1 MDEANRVPPDL
12 AALTEAADE
21 AWPYFSIRL
30 RYVDEDGDRA
40 YEHIASDIVYFADA
54 HDLAHLAARIS
65 ELMGDSSENELSY
78 CEIWGESR
86 AWADVDDELEQDEY
100 FDEDNDTRALV
111 VHVAHDGKLE
121 LPLGSEGEP
130 EAGEATRVVR
140 ATESDDERLNR
151 LELVLYRLDSEVSTI
166 ARRLFDEE
174 VGR

>member
-1 MDEANRVPPDL
+1 
-12 AALTEAADE
+12 
-21 AWPYFSIRL
+21 
-30 RYVDEDGDRA
+30 
-40 YEHIASDIVYFADA
+40 
-54 HDLAHLAARIS
+54 
-65 ELMGDSSENELSY
+65 MGDSSENELSY

-86 AWADVDDELEQDEY
+86 TWADVYEELDQDEY

-111 VHVAHDGKLE
+111 VYVTHDGKLE
-121 LPLGSEGEP
+121 LPAGSDDEP

-140 ATESDDERLNR
+140 AMDSGDERLNR